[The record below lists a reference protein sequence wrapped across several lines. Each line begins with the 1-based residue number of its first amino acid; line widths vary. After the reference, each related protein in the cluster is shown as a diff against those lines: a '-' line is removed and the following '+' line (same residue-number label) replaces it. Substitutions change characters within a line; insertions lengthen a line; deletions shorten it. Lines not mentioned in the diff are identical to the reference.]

1 MEFGNTDFLKN
12 NKRLIGPA
20 VLFILSI
27 FILLRVV
34 IPMISSIG
42 QERSKLAE
50 SKARL
55 EKLNSSQNA
64 IQEINA
70 NNITQ
75 NINLAN
81 KAFPMNKEIIQIYT
95 TVVDVAA
102 QDGLQVESFSVKVG
116 QVYNKDGAVTTDEK
130 QGEDGEFPTLDI
142 SVGVSASDTNS
153 LFEFSNNLMKALPLA
168 NVNRLSTTEG
178 NGEYD
183 LSFYYKPINT
193 STLSQQEFVTP
204 LTETE
209 KQSLKTIEEFDQ
221 N

>member
-1 MEFGNTDFLKN
+1 MEFGNADFLKN

-102 QDGLQVESFSVKVG
+102 QNGLQVESFSVKVG
-116 QVYNKDGAVTTDEK
+116 QVYNKDGAVTAAKTKE
-130 QGEDGEFPTLDI
+130 GGEFPTLDI

-193 STLSQQEFVTP
+193 SILSQQEFVTP